1 MSDGAK
7 ETSLQQELP
16 LSDVIKSSHH
26 VSSAENMTD
35 SLCFHPTRQKVPSK
49 AVDQDEVR
57 IERVID
63 MKVRRAGH
71 LGDVRK
77 RLNFVQSLL
86 SEGASVEEGIQSVG
100 CYERAF
106 RKFIDAHESYLR
118 FEVNEGMI
126 NVANESYEK
135 EKENKFLLDVELSTW
150 KSKMKRAT
158 KAMSKS
164 DHKSRRS
171 SKTGKSSITSSVR
184 EKLRILEEA
193 RLRVERWSKS
203 RAWSVS

>member
-86 SEGASVEEGIQSVG
+86 SKGVSVEEVIQNME

-106 RKFIDAHESYLR
+106 
-118 FEVNEGMI
+118 
-126 NVANESYEK
+126 
-135 EKENKFLLDVELSTW
+135 
-150 KSKMKRAT
+150 
-158 KAMSKS
+158 
-164 DHKSRRS
+164 
-171 SKTGKSSITSSVR
+171 
-184 EKLRILEEA
+184 
-193 RLRVERWSKS
+193 
-203 RAWSVS
+203 